1 MAKVLGGG
9 GNSDDEAPSEGLP
22 NSFIFL
28 FGSLGLMMFRCFSC
42 LSFWF
47 DDVSLFLSLGL
58 LEIES

>member
-9 GNSDDEAPSEGLP
+9 GGEAPSKGLL
-22 NSFIFL
+22 NSFIFF

-42 LSFWF
+42 LCLWF
-47 DDVSLFLSLGL
+47 DDVLLFLSLGL